1 MKWASKLATAVS
13 SLVGGGV
20 QFPNVQDVGDALG
33 KPLVP
38 TVQVVGDV
46 YLDIIAKIDAL
57 PEWDGDT
64 SIRSPIETVAG
75 GSALNTAVQLTALL
89 QTRRQ
94 REQARPF
101 RRCVLHSRVGS
112 DLYGELVA
120 KQIRKAGVALSGR
133 HDGAQG
139 VCICLSGEADR
150 AFVSYKGSVAD
161 FTESDIDMSMLLTPG
176 TAHLHFSAYY
186 DCAGLQPAVPKLV
199 QAAKRERGATV
210 SVVPQSDATGNY
222 GECRTEGC
230 RALHACSRAA
240 GRDTT
245 AASHPHPPSRSLLLL
260 LLW

>member
-1 MKWASKLATAVS
+1 MKWASKLATAVA
-13 SLVGGGV
+13 SLVGGGI

-222 GECRTEGC
+222 GECRTG
-230 RALHACSRAA
+230 RLPCS
-240 GRDTT
+240 
-245 AASHPHPPSRSLLLL
+245 PCLLSRRRT
-260 LLW
+260 